1 MLCSLDPGIPGAWDG
16 GTHHKHKQKQHNYIV
31 VTFYAQTFNMIA
43 VDNQRM
49 KSIKLKAFIISLI
62 DNI

>member
-1 MLCSLDPGIPGAWDG
+1 MAWDR

-31 VTFYAQTFNMIA
+31 VTFYAQTFNMIT
-43 VDNQRM
+43 VDNQKM